1 MNTFQDKDTE
11 LKITS
16 KIVPQ
21 LVAAYRREHHKSAPQ
36 VLPRTASLDEWK
48 AQLLR
53 NREDYRR
60 ALAEIGL
67 LSLLEPEEVQA
78 Q

>member
-1 MNTFQDKDTE
+1 MNTYQDTE
-11 LKITS
+11 LKIVS
-16 KIVPQ
+16 KVVPQ
-21 LVAAYRREHHKSAPQ
+21 LVADYRREHHKSAPRI
-36 VLPRTASLDEWK
+36 LPSTASLAEWK

-60 ALAEIGL
+60 ALGEIGL
-67 LSLLEPEEVQA
+67 LSLLEPEEDA